1 VIKGFKSKI
10 MGGSAPNEQKNLA
23 PPQTPQA
30 APEKHRRLEDRTDP
44 NESVI
49 SSQSTF
55 KGEISTQTGARISG
69 ELLGNID
76 SQGLVWVG
84 ETGKIKGNVHSPYV
98 ILEGELE
105 GDIRSARHVEVRA
118 KAKMRG
124 NIETELLA
132 VADGCVIEGRV
143 NMPSPEAKPVKF
155 SEKRHPDPG
164 RT

>member
-10 MGGSAPNEQKNLA
+10 MGSSAPRETENLA
-23 PPQTPQA
+23 SSQAPQA
-30 APEKHRRLEDRTDP
+30 VPEKHRRLEDRIDA
-44 NESVI
+44 NQSVI
-49 SSQSTF
+49 SSQSSF
-55 KGEISTQTGARISG
+55 KGEISTGSGARISG

-84 ETGKIKGNVHSPYV
+84 ETGKIKGNIHSPYV

-105 GDIRSARHVEVRA
+105 GDILAARHVEVRA

-132 VADGCVIEGRV
+132 VADGCVIEGRI
-143 NMPSPEAKPVKF
+143 NMQNPDAKPLKF
-155 SEKRHPDPG
+155 SEKRHPDSEQS
-164 RT
+164 